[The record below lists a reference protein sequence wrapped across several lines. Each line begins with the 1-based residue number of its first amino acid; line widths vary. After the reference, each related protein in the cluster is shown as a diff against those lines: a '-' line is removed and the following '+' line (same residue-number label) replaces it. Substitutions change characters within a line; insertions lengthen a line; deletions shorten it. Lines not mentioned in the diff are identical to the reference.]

1 VFVRPGELRFAEW
14 SELDFDSSQW
24 RIPAEKMKMDD
35 YHLVPLSRQVIG
47 ILQELRSFTGTGR
60 YLFPSLRTRERPISD
75 VTLNAALRRL
85 GFTSDEQTAHGFR
98 SIASTLLNELGY
110 PSDVIELQM
119 AHKERN
125 KVRAAYNRAQRLD
138 ERRKMMQGW
147 SDHLDS
153 LRGGANV
160 FRLKRVG

>member
-1 VFVRPGELRFAEW
+1 
-14 SELDFDSSQW
+14 
-24 RIPAEKMKMDD
+24 
-35 YHLVPLSRQVIG
+35 VIG

-60 YLFPSLRTRERPISD
+60 FLFPSLRTRERPISD

-153 LRGGANV
+153 LRDGAKV
-160 FRLKRVG
+160 FRLIRAG

>member
-1 VFVRPGELRFAEW
+1 
-14 SELDFDSSQW
+14 
-24 RIPAEKMKMDD
+24 MKMDD

-47 ILQELRSFTGTGR
+47 VLQELRSFTRTGR
-60 YLFPSLRTRERPISD
+60 YLFSSLRTRERSISD

-85 GFTSDEQTAHGFR
+85 GFSSDEQTAHGFR

-119 AHKERN
+119 VHKERN
-125 KVRAAYNRAQRLD
+125 KVREAYNRAQRLD
-138 ERRKMMQGW
+138 ERQKLMQAW

-153 LRGGANV
+153 LRAGRMSSA
-160 FRLKRVG
+160 